1 MADRSLIAW
10 SLETVAERH
19 GDPTL
24 QVYEKLFAQNPE
36 MEALFILDQENS
48 ARGNMLANVFEVL
61 LDLAGPRTYGGN
73 MVLAEIVNHENLGV
87 PPKVFVS
94 FFVTVRDTLAELLG
108 GDWTPEV
115 ADAWSEVLAELD
127 AIVRTPVTA

>member
-19 GDPTL
+19 GDPTP

-94 FFVTVRDTLAELLG
+94 SRSLTDTGREPVPELG
-108 GDWTPEV
+108 SPI
-115 ADAWSEVLAELD
+115 ADEAK
-127 AIVRTPVTA
+127 P